1 MARKRYEM
9 KVDSKTSQIIMI
21 GFFGNMLGLSLGI
34 FTERTFHFMKNLL
47 ILYTIIPYLKFEY
60 QRLNRIGP
68 HLVLMIFAAI
78 YTTFSIVKMLL
89 SVI

>member
-1 MARKRYEM
+1 MARKGFEM
-9 KVDSKTSQIIMI
+9 KIDPKVKIVI
-21 GFFGNMLGLSLGI
+21 GLNILGLFLGI
-34 FTERTFHFMKNLL
+34 FTERTFHFMNNLL
-47 ILYTIIPYLKFEY
+47 ILFMIIPSLKFEY
-60 QRLNRIGP
+60 QRLDRIGP